1 MTKSCPRRAPFSL
14 AQTRVMSS
22 LLVVVVVGQCN
33 RKRHFY
39 LSLLLSLSRRAILI
53 AFLPRRPKPFLSLSL
68 FYLPLAPPSKSSC
81 DGAISNV
88 QSKERTSER
97 AAGKSKMPR
106 GGGQAPFSRCS
117 LPPLPGLELNLRP
130 APAQVQK
137 KENRSL
143 PPSLLPSLFPSDAIY
158 ALITRVANRNRSSFP
173 SSIFSDSVRRTK
185 P

>member
-1 MTKSCPRRAPFSL
+1 MTESCLFPTCPNTCDVS
-14 AQTRVMSS
+14 
-22 LLVVVVVGQCN
+22 LVVVWQCN
-33 RKRHFY
+33 RKRHFC
-39 LSLLLSLSRRAILI
+39 LSLSRRAILI

-68 FYLPLAPPSKSSC
+68 FYIPLAPPSKSSC

-97 AAGKSKMPR
+97 AASKSKMPR
-106 GGGQAPFSRCS
+106 GGQAPFSRCS

-137 KENRSL
+137 RRIEAF
-143 PPSLLPSLFPSDAIY
+143 PPFFLSLFPSDAIY